1 MTNLLGSKPWI
12 TAIAATGAVIALSGC
27 APSEPAGSAS
37 PSAATQA
44 ASEAPASEAP
54 SAEPGAISPA
64 PDPAFASASASTSA
78 SESAAAAPSAA
89 PSESA
94 GASASAT
101 AAESEVGVPSPSPSA
116 SAPAA
121 AGTCSAAQLAGAVQ
135 DQPGGGAAGSVY
147 RTLVL
152 TNASDQECVVDGY
165 PGVSFVDASGT
176 QIGAP
181 ADRDGSETAR
191 VTLAPGESVTTT
203 LRQTNARNYGADCG
217 ITPAAGLRVYPPGA
231 TDSLVLPQEIP
242 ACSATSIV
250 LMTVGTLQPAS

>member
-12 TAIAATGAVIALSGC
+12 SAVAATGAVVALSGC
-27 APSEPAGSAS
+27 ALFEPAGSAS
-37 PSAATQA
+37 PSAATPA
-44 ASEAPASEAP
+44 VSEAPMSQTP
-54 SAEPGAISPA
+54 TAEPGATSQAA
-64 PDPAFASASASTSA
+64 PDPASASASASPAASAPA
-78 SESAAAAPSAA
+78 SEPAG
-89 PSESA
+89 ESA
-94 GASASAT
+94 GASASAG
-101 AAESEVGVPSPSPSA
+101 AVPSPSSSA
-116 SAPAA
+116 SASTPAA
-121 AGTCSAAQLAGAVQ
+121 AGTCSAAQLAGAIE

-176 QIGAP
+176 QIGA
-181 ADRDGSETAR
+181 AAERDGAAA
-191 VTLAPGESVTTT
+191 VPVALAPGGSVTTT
-203 LRQTNARNYGADCG
+203 LRQTNAQNYGTDCG
-217 ITPAAGLRVYPPGA
+217 ITPATGLRIYPPGA

>member
-12 TAIAATGAVIALSGC
+12 TAVAAIGAVVALSGC
-27 APSEPAGSAS
+27 ALFEPAGSAS
-37 PSAATQA
+37 PSAATPA
-44 ASEAPASEAP
+44 VSEAPLSQAP
-54 SAEPGAISPA
+54 TAEPGATSPA
-64 PDPAFASASASTSA
+64 APDTASASASASPAA
-78 SESAAAAPSAA
+78 SESASASA
-89 PSESA
+89 SEPAGESA

-101 AAESEVGVPSPSPSA
+101 AVPQPSPSA
-116 SAPAA
+116 SASTPAA
-121 AGTCSAAQLAGAVQ
+121 PGTCSAAQLTGAVE

-152 TNASDQECVVDGY
+152 TNASDQECVIDGY

-176 QIGAP
+176 QIGA
-181 ADRDGSETAR
+181 AAERDGSEAAP
-191 VTLAPGESVTTT
+191 VTLAPGGCVTTT
-203 LRQTNARNYGADCG
+203 LRQTNAQNYGTDCG
-217 ITPAAGLRVYPPGA
+217 ITPAAGLRIYPPGA